1 MLKQNILQVYINQKD
16 EITIAK
22 GAFEKLS
29 EPISIESV
37 SISRNEAAQVIKA
50 LKRLISEIDAEI
62 F

>member
-29 EPISIESV
+29 EPISVESV
-37 SISRNEAAQVIKA
+37 SISRSEAA
-50 LKRLISEIDAEI
+50 
-62 F
+62 